1 MARQSNRELR
11 EIADPAV
18 DLDTAAVLLGDD
30 VVADRKPEAGPL
42 AGRLGRKEGLE
53 QLVFDLG
60 WNAGA
65 IVSDAEFNCVA
76 GISRRY
82 LQCRVELRVASL
94 LLAFGGGIEAIT
106 EQVETNAGDLL
117 GDKFDR
123 GDRGSVIALQRDVE
137 ALILGAG
144 TMKARFSASSTSA
157 FKSTLRRSPLLPREC
172 SSMLLTILSARL
184 PCWAIFSRLPVSIT
198 IVSSISVRLSWPS
211 VAIAGAAVSF
221 NSSSNST
228 DSPAK
233 LLTKLSGFLISWAI
247 PASTGPMRPSS
258 RLG

>member
-1 MARQSNRELR
+1 MYARQADREFG

-65 IVSDAEFNCVA
+65 IVSDAEFNRVA

-94 LLAFGGGIEAIT
+94 LLAFGSGIEAVT
-106 EQVETNAGDLL
+106 EQVETDAGDVL
-117 GDKFDR
+117 GGKFDR
-123 GDRGSVIALQRDVE
+123 GGRGSVIGLQRDLE
-137 ALILGAG
+137 ALI
-144 TMKARFSASSTSA
+144 
-157 FKSTLRRSPLLPREC
+157 
-172 SSMLLTILSARL
+172 
-184 PCWAIFSRLPVSIT
+184 
-198 IVSSISVRLSWPS
+198 
-211 VAIAGAAVSF
+211 
-221 NSSSNST
+221 
-228 DSPAK
+228 
-233 LLTKLSGFLISWAI
+233 
-247 PASTGPMRPSS
+247 
-258 RLG
+258 